1 MAPTTDRHSRRRI
14 VPLACALGDVPAE
27 PWLDSDNLVAR
38 VNLPNMHS
46 PESRKTRSLRA
57 GDPRLDG
64 NAGERLAAL
73 ETHAQT
79 VREEVRDHM
88 ASKKDISDMKV
99 WFLAG
104 TIGTIVTIVSVM
116 LRVMGT

>member
-1 MAPTTDRHSRRRI
+1 
-14 VPLACALGDVPAE
+14 
-27 PWLDSDNLVAR
+27 
-38 VNLPNMHS
+38 
-46 PESRKTRSLRA
+46 
-57 GDPRLDG
+57 
-64 NAGERLAAL
+64 
-73 ETHAQT
+73 
-79 VREEVRDHM
+79 M